1 MNSIF
6 SLQNPRKILWWVF
19 RGGKK
24 QVSCSYIGV
33 IKEMH
38 AEL

>member
-1 MNSIF
+1 
-6 SLQNPRKILWWVF
+6 
-19 RGGKK
+19 
-24 QVSCSYIGV
+24 VSCSYIGV